1 MSKSNQKQV
10 GYNFG
15 RVFFPGEPQ
24 AIPEKILFQPLGN
37 HVGNVIKLV
46 LSWKNNDFT
55 VESSLERVKDA
66 AKIHDAGKPQCFE
79 IKAETDSKGQFKKYI
94 YSFRG
99 HRFLAEHKDAWT
111 QSLARGHHDFSVGDI
126 TRDTYELKKDS
137 DYADILKK
145 DQLAY
150 AKELYILE
158 MCDQIEAELACK
170 TFEDTKQAESRTF
183 MEYTIS
189 HVEGNT
195 YQIDPWIFSKETI
208 ELTMK
213 SWVFRLSDQD
223 KAELKQC
230 QQEGKDLGKK
240 LDALVK
246 KWWQDCQGKQEKP
259 TPCTV
264 TIIPYQSQELED
276 VKDCQFWYQ
285 ELARFN
291 PNPMQQEIFEKITQD
306 DDIAVLLKAPTGSG
320 KLETIL
326 LPALAK
332 GYSLILPLP
341 ARSLIDDHRQRV
353 EKYLQRFS
361 QLHPNKEVSFVIDTG
376 FRMYRYVY
384 LNGEKKPRT
393 NNPRRHLYKGN
404 IILTTLDKF
413 LYRYFA
419 YGDQQKSFI
428 YPLRI
433 HQEKTLICFD
443 ESHSYDEIAFT
454 NFKGLV
460 QSLYEAGRSVIL
472 MTATM
477 PNEYI
482 DRFNYFDVID
492 YVDNSDKNQDLL
504 DFQNQHLNQPYL
516 NQRGFEWIND
526 LERDYKHP
534 EIFQK
539 RVSEAITKEWE
550 LSEEKRRILTVV
562 ERVQDAVEIYKHL
575 KEELELEK
583 DSQQLFLYHGRL
595 DARVREEVYKNIK
608 NRDHNALPYILIT
621 TRAIEVG
628 CDLNSETLISEICLP
643 ENLIQ
648 RVGRCNRKGNVK
660 DAKVILIGKINPDEI
675 PFYAQSLNEKGWK
688 DYQEALQILTTF
700 DSEIVNRYV
709 MRLQQI
715 DDYRVIELFS
725 MLHDYVYTADLT
737 CQPTHEKGLIV
748 TRSWTPSVTLVYD
761 NGEDNELKKMP
772 QVTVPIDQL
781 IKRKNDPEISY
792 NVDVLEEFYDKENT
806 CWATKPLTWGCAY
819 RKSIIIKINPEFY
832 QEGNQ
837 VIEYPYQSEL
847 GFVELPKLFTD
858 ISRNSK
864 FDTKLL
870 YKPTKTNHDKG
881 VIISYVKSI
890 N

>member
-10 GYNFG
+10 GYHFG
-15 RVFFPGEPQ
+15 RVFFPGEPKV
-24 AIPEKILFQPLGN
+24 IPDKILFQPLGN
-37 HVGNVIKLV
+37 HVGNVRKLV
-46 LSWKNNDFT
+46 LSWNNNDFPSD
-55 VESSLERVKDA
+55 SSLQRVKVA
-66 AKIHDAGKPQCFE
+66 ADIHDVGKPQQFK
-79 IKAETDSKGQFKKYI
+79 IQAETDHQGQFKKYI

-126 TRDTYELKKDS
+126 TRDAYELKKDS
-137 DYADILKK
+137 RYKTIL
-145 DQLAY
+145 DNNSLAY

-189 HVEGNT
+189 HIEGNT

-208 ELTMK
+208 KLTMK
-213 SWVFRLSDQD
+213 SWVFYLSDQD

-230 QQEGKDLGKK
+230 QQEGKDLGEK

-246 KWWQDCQGKQEKP
+246 KWWQNCQGKPEEEEE
-259 TPCTV
+259 
-264 TIIPYQSQELED
+264 YQVKIQPHQSKELEEVKD
-276 VKDCQFWYQ
+276 CKDCQFWYQ
-285 ELARFN
+285 ELAGFT
-291 PNPMQQEIFEKITQD
+291 PNPMQQEVFDKMTQNND
-306 DDIAVLLKAPTGSG
+306 DLAVLLKAPTGSG

-326 LPALAK
+326 IPALAK

-353 EKYLQRFS
+353 EKYLQLFS
-361 QLHPNKEVSFVIDTG
+361 QFHPNKEVSFVIDTG
-376 FRMYRYVY
+376 FQMYRYVY

-433 HQEKTLICFD
+433 HQETTLICFD
-443 ESHSYDEIAFT
+443 EAHSYDEIAFT

-460 QSLYEAGRSVIL
+460 QSLYEAGRSMIL

-477 PNEYI
+477 PKEYI
-482 DRFNYFDVID
+482 DRFDYLDVID
-492 YVDNSDKNQDLL
+492 YVDNNEKRQALVGSKG
-504 DFQNQHLNQPYL
+504 QPE
-516 NQRGFEWIND
+516 RSFEWIND
-526 LERDYKHP
+526 LERNSKHP
-534 EIFQK
+534 ENFQK
-539 RVSEAITKEWE
+539 RVSETITTQWQ
-550 LSEEKRRILTVV
+550 LFQGKRRILTVV
-562 ERVQDAVEIYKHL
+562 ERVQDAVEVYKEL
-575 KEELELEK
+575 KQELDLESNSK
-583 DSQQLFLYHGRL
+583 VLFLYHGRL
-595 DARVREEVYKNIK
+595 DAKVREEVYQNIK
-608 NRDHNALPYILIT
+608 NRDNEGLPYILIT
-621 TRAIEVG
+621 TSAIEVG

-660 DAKVILIGKINPDEI
+660 DAKVILIGKINPNQI

-688 DYQEALQILTTF
+688 DYQEALSTLTAF
-700 DSEIVNRYV
+700 DSEVVNKCIARSG
-709 MRLQQI
+709 QI
-715 DDYRVIELFS
+715 DDYRVVELFS
-725 MLHDYVYTADLT
+725 MLHDYVYSADLT
-737 CQPTHEKGLIV
+737 CQSTHEKGLIV

-761 NGEDNELKKMP
+761 SGKHDELKQMP
-772 QVTVPIDQL
+772 QVTVPIDRL
-781 IKRKNDPEISY
+781 IKPQNAPETSY
-792 NVDVLEEFYDKENT
+792 NIEVLEEYYDKENT
-806 CWATKPLTWGCAY
+806 RWTNRSLTWGCAY
-819 RKSIIIKINPEFY
+819 SKSIIVKINPPSYE
-832 QEGNQ
+832 EGNK
-837 VIEYPYQSEL
+837 VIEYPYSEEL
-847 GFVELPKLFTD
+847 GFVELPKIFIY

-890 N
+890 NPN